1 MKIHIAD
8 IPKIFTLFPN
18 STELELTITNHHLH
32 CLEYIPKF
40 KLLETLI
47 FTNSQELEISTFT
60 NFLKTFK
67 ENNLKIFHHPTF
79 KTANKEEISEFY
91 KTLFQIANLTFF
103 EERFFFMEPII
114 SSWIETNTCL
124 KKLVLNGKEEY
135 LDNIFDA
142 LSVNTSIETFN
153 LRLGMNLKDSNSLK
167 FIEKNSTLKNLTFEH
182 LKFKNNEML
191 ILNDCLVKNDSIEF
205 LNLSVSNFQG
215 PFEFLKKKNL
225 KIFKYHDI
233 WDSLDFNEID
243 DFLKNMKSNT
253 SLVDLDLSMSMKK
266 IERNK
271 INELIEILK
280 DHENI
285 ESISMADYQFENPE
299 PIDFYKLLKNPKLKE
314 LKLNGSFG
322 TSKELEKLFF
332 ALNENENLTNLHIS
346 NISNYPDWD
355 HVKLTNKTL
364 KKLIISGLTTL

>member
-1 MKIHIAD
+1 MHIAD
-8 IPKIFTLFPN
+8 LPTIYKLFPN
-18 STELELTITNHHLH
+18 STMLELTTTRHHLH
-32 CLEYIPKF
+32 CLEFIPKF
-40 KLLETLI
+40 KDLETLI
-47 FTNSQELEISTFT
+47 FTNFQDHFEISTFT
-60 NFLKTFK
+60 NFLKTFN
-67 ENNLKIFHHPTF
+67 ENNLKHFHHPTF

-91 KTLFQIANLTFF
+91 KTLFETTNLTFF
-103 EERFFFMEPII
+103 EERLFFRETII
-114 SSWIETNTCL
+114 SSWIETNKFL

-142 LSVNTSIETFN
+142 LSVNKSIETFN
-153 LRLGMNLKDSNSLK
+153 LTIGMNLKDSNSLK
-167 FIEKNSTLKNLTFEH
+167 FIENNSTLKNLTFEH
-182 LKFKNNEML
+182 LKFKNNEMI

-205 LNLSVSNFQG
+205 LNLSVSNYQG

-225 KIFKYHDI
+225 KVFKYHEI

-266 IERNK
+266 IKRNK

-285 ESISMADYQFENPE
+285 ECISMADYHFENPE

-314 LKLNGSFG
+314 LKLNGSFE
-322 TSKELEKLFF
+322 TSEELEKLFL
-332 ALNENENLTNLHIS
+332 ALNNNENLTNLQVS
-346 NISNYPDWD
+346 NKSVDYDWD

-364 KKLIISGLTTL
+364 KKLIILGLKTW